1 MTGRMAFRL
10 NYRGVFT
17 GAGGPCLIDKERLTL
32 PGMLQK
38 QGYTTA
44 LFGKWHIGMSFSD
57 QEGHPIHKNGLEG
70 VKRIDYSR
78 AVPDAPI
85 HRGFDHF
92 FGTVCCPTTDWLYA
106 YMIGDR
112 ITVPPTKQLDKSTL
126 PTHEWSLD
134 CRPGMV
140 APGFDLEEVDMVF
153 LEKSLQFLDNH
164 AKKIPSKPFFLFH
177 SLQAVHLPSFPS
189 SEFQGKTEAGP
200 HGDFIFE
207 FDHVVGRLVKK
218 LAELGLSENTLVI
231 VSSDNGPEVGT
242 TLNMRTIYEHDGAR
256 PWRGLKR
263 DNWEGGHRVPMVAR
277 WPGKIKAGTR
287 TNQTACLTDLMA
299 TFAALTGAELPNNAA
314 EDSFNLLPV
323 LLGQA
328 KKPVREFTLHQTM
341 SLALAIRKGDWK
353 YLDHQ
358 GSGGNN
364 YVRNKKLKL
373 YLLPENAPN
382 APGQLYNLA
391 KDPGETNNL
400 YEQNPEIVQELK
412 SQLEKFKSSGRSAP
426 IVTVEPSE

>member
-1 MTGRMAFRL
+1 
-10 NYRGVFT
+10 
-17 GAGGPCLIDKERLTL
+17 
-32 PGMLQK
+32 
-38 QGYTTA
+38 
-44 LFGKWHIGMSFSD
+44 
-57 QEGHPIHKNGLEG
+57 
-70 VKRIDYSR
+70 
-78 AVPDAPI
+78 
-85 HRGFDHF
+85 
-92 FGTVCCPTTDWLYA
+92 
-106 YMIGDR
+106 
-112 ITVPPTKQLDKSTL
+112 
-126 PTHEWSLD
+126 
-134 CRPGMV
+134 
-140 APGFDLEEVDMVF
+140 
-153 LEKSLQFLDNH
+153 
-164 AKKIPSKPFFLFH
+164 
-177 SLQAVHLPSFPS
+177 
-189 SEFQGKTEAGP
+189 
-200 HGDFIFE
+200 
-207 FDHVVGRLVKK
+207 
-218 LAELGLSENTLVI
+218 
-231 VSSDNGPEVGT
+231 
-242 TLNMRTIYEHDGAR
+242 MRTIYEHDGAR